1 MRPMKKNALEFL
13 RKHSMLSLD
22 SSNFQEIPKHKPI
35 SVTTNPSL
43 ILRSIERAE
52 YWKLVWGLL
61 STFRNH
67 SETEILN
74 QLLVFF
80 AKEISCLIP
89 GHISIELNANLAFR
103 IEPSL
108 RQAEDLI
115 RLSNQVGLSSRI
127 LIKVPATWEGI
138 QVCQMVGG
146 RSIRCNMTL
155 VFSLMQAALCQKA
168 KAHTISPFV
177 GRVTDYFNDG
187 INITEGKKES
197 LDPGVYLLNLINKY
211 YEQHPSQTQIMAASF
226 RNIHQ
231 ILAVVGCDSITISPN
246 LIENLRQTTEE
257 FEMPKPQPEVEKAVE
272 LMVQQANNKNNFYK
286 ILRQN
291 KLASV
296 QLLKGITKFTK
307 DSAKLTSLLR
317 KIRLGSCPIP
327 N

>member
-1 MRPMKKNALEFL
+1 MKKNALEFL

-22 SSNFQEIPKHKPI
+22 SSNFQEIPKYKPI

-52 YWKLVWGLL
+52 YRKLLRTLVLT
-61 STFRNH
+61 SPHH

-74 QLLVFF
+74 QLLVLF
-80 AKEISCLIP
+80 AKKISGLIP
-89 GHISIELNANLAFR
+89 GHVSIELNANLAFR

-108 RQAEDLI
+108 RQAEDLV
-115 RLSNQVGLSSRI
+115 RLSNQVGISNKI

-138 QVCQMVGG
+138 QVCQMLSNK
-146 RSIRCNMTL
+146 SIRCNMTL
-155 VFSLMQAALCQKA
+155 VFSLVQAVLCQKA

-177 GRVTDYFNDG
+177 GRIADYYNSSV
-187 INITEGKKES
+187 NITEGKKES
-197 LDPGVYLLNLINKY
+197 LDSGVYLINFIRKY

-231 ILAVVGCDSITISPN
+231 VLAVVGCDSITVSSD
-246 LIENLRQTTEE
+246 LIETLRQTTKE
-257 FEMPKPQPEVEKAVE
+257 FETTKPQPEVGRAVE
-272 LMVQQANNKNNFYK
+272 LMVQHANNKNNFYK

-291 KLASV
+291 KLASG
-296 QLLKGITKFTK
+296 QLLGGIAKFTK
-307 DSAKLTSLLR
+307 DSAKLTSLLH
-317 KIRLGSCPIP
+317 KIRSGSCPIP